1 MRSTQRSREVCNA
14 LNLPMDAIHT
24 AVTPH
29 GNRELRQSSKTRHLV
44 FSIWGHI
51 AELSQVMT
59 LEPGDLLC

>member
-1 MRSTQRSREVCNA
+1 MCSTPRSREVCNA

-24 AVTPH
+24 AVTPQ

-59 LEPGDLLC
+59 LERDDLFC